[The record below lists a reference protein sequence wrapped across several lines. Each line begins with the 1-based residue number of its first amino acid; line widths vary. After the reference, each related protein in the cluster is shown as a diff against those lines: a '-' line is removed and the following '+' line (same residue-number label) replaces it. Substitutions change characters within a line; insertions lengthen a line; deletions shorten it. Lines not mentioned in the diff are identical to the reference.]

1 MSSSGLG
8 GHDAAE
14 GLTEARP
21 DVHSTATTPEE
32 IQVQIDAFLDA
43 LADVAIHVAERLVE
57 SGGAGEA
64 A

>member
-1 MSSSGLG
+1 MASDIG

-14 GLTEARP
+14 GLTGANRDVQSIATP
-21 DVHSTATTPEE
+21 DEE

-43 LADVAIHVAERLVE
+43 LADLAMRVAERELA
-57 SGGAGEA
+57 SGGEGEA

>member
-1 MSSSGLG
+1 MASDVG
-8 GHDAAE
+8 GHHAAE
-14 GLTEARP
+14 GLTGASP
-21 DVHSTATTPEE
+21 PLHSTATPDEE

-43 LADVAIHVAERLVE
+43 LADVAMRVAERKLG

>member
-14 GLTEARP
+14 GLTGAQLHVHFVATP
-21 DVHSTATTPEE
+21 DEE
-32 IQVQIDAFLDA
+32 IQVQTDAFLDA
-43 LADVAIHVAERLVE
+43 LADVAIHVAKRLVE